1 MSYHTPEGLDNNYV
15 LKLIKRALLK
25 EYNYIK
31 DVKIDYNEIEK
42 YRTIFLEI
50 YINPIKMSEHYNV
63 PLMKYV
69 HGYLKRG
76 EQLDAVSPSV
86 ILDMSYEEGR
96 EILDEMDEIVRGICD
111 SPAIPKELKNL
122 GNAPRTFG
130 IGGFKSIPE

>member
-1 MSYHTPEGLDNNYV
+1 MTYHTPEGLDNNYV

-31 DVKIDYNEIEK
+31 DVKIDYNDIEK
-42 YRTIFLEI
+42 YRTIFLNL
-50 YINPIKMSEHYNV
+50 YVNPIEMSEYYNV

-86 ILDMSYEEGR
+86 ILDMSYEDGR
-96 EILDEMDEIVRGICD
+96 DILDEMGEIIRGICN
-111 SPAIPKELKNL
+111 SPAIPNELKNL
-122 GNAPRTFG
+122 GKRIFG
-130 IGGFKSIPE
+130 IGGFKAIPE